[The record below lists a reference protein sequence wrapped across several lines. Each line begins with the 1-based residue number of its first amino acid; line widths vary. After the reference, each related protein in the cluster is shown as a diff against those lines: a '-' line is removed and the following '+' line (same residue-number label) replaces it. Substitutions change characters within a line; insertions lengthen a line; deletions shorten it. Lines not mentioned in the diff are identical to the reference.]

1 MTGVP
6 SSLTIGLISYLA
18 SSRAKT
24 AANLTLGSFTAI
36 TLAYFFN
43 CRREFDRKVKE
54 NKELGEIMNMIIKY
68 RGTEMEEQLQKK
80 YKEKMEE
87 IDSKAKYV

>member
-1 MTGVP
+1 M
-6 SSLTIGLISYLA
+6 
-18 SSRAKT
+18 
-24 AANLTLGSFTAI
+24 GSFAAI
-36 TLAYFFN
+36 TLGYFVK
-43 CRREFDRKVKE
+43 CRRDFDRKLAE

-68 RGTEMEEQLQKK
+68 RGTEMEAQLQKR